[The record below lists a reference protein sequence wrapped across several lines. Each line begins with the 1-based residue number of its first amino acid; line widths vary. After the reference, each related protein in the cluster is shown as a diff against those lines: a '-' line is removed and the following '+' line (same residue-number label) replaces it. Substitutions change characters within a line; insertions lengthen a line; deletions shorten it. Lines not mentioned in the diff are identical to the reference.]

1 MHDLHPDGGF
11 RPLYMNRGWKGGLVF
26 QRRRLNIDHPR
37 KYGGV
42 AIEKPCFR
50 NRRRNAVSHVQMND
64 TPSVSRL
71 P

>member
-1 MHDLHPDGGF
+1 
-11 RPLYMNRGWKGGLVF
+11 
-26 QRRRLNIDHPR
+26 LNIDHPR

-50 NRRRNAVSHVQMND
+50 NRRGNAVSHVQMND